1 MEKVVIYG
9 AGGLGCLVL
18 DILEQ
23 AGRYRPV
30 AFLDSNPQK
39 HGRVVNGL
47 PVRGGLEQIDA
58 LRKEGAGRAIVAI
71 GDNVTRVALA
81 ETLEAHGI
89 ELISAIHP
97 LASLALSARLE
108 RHVVIGPRANVC
120 VHARIG
126 PHCVVSAGVI
136 VEHDNQI
143 GQGVFLHPA
152 ARLAGG
158 VTVEDFAVVGI
169 GAAIIPGRRVGRG
182 ARVDPGAVVIR
193 DVPPNTTVSG
203 IPASRFGPMQSRF
216 TAEAWSSSKEAADP
230 AVTTQAD

>member
-1 MEKVVIYG
+1 MEDVVIYG
-9 AGGLGCLVL
+9 AGGLGSLVR
-18 DILEQ
+18 DIVEQ

-39 HGRVVNGL
+39 RGREINGL

-58 LRKEGAGRAIVAI
+58 LLRAGAGRAIVAV
-71 GDNVTRVALA
+71 GDNVARVALA

-97 LASLALSARLE
+97 LASLALSARIE
-108 RHVVIGPRANVC
+108 RHVIIGPRADIC
-120 VHARIG
+120 VHAQIG
-126 PHCVVSAGVI
+126 PHCVISAGAI
-136 VEHDNQI
+136 VEHDNRI

-169 GAAIIPGRRVGRG
+169 GAAVIPGRRIGRG
-182 ARVDPGAVVIR
+182 ARIDPGAVVIR

-203 IPASRFGPMQSRF
+203 VPASPFGPMQSRF
-216 TAEAWSSSKEAADP
+216 VPEQRETATPIPRS
-230 AVTTQAD
+230 VHLQAD